1 MNVQAGQSRAF
12 LYTEA
17 QTMTS
22 SIADSIRRGLAEAV
36 AYAEGTADENLYKV
50 HNPVSQ
56 KRDMGYPGWLSA
68 T

>member
-36 AYAEGTADENLYKV
+36 AYAEDAADKNLYKV
-50 HNPVSQ
+50 HNPFSQ